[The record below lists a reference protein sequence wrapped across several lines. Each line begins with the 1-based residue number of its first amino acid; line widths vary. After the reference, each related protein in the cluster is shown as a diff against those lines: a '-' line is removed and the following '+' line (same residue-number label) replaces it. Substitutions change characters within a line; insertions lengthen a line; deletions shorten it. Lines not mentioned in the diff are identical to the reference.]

1 MFKRNKNPSQT
12 EKVEEDQYSSSANEI
27 MGRAPPQEYTEE
39 PEPRGSYDQ
48 HNMERLPQ
56 NSEQPDTIAFTNSN
70 PNDNIELAQFA
81 NMNPTTEEMDSK
93 LAAQKAKLYFVFGS
107 FMTALGFLFSIVSA
121 FSCSFGIVNWAADGN
136 GAAYQSSI
144 SHIGLFRWY
153 NPVTSSCWAYS
164 ADDTEF
170 FFVDGAARGLS
181 AAAVVLGGCAALMDL
196 VILMANY
203 LGSCDSK
210 FSLESST
217 SNNNAETFFGLSG
230 LTFLSSILQ
239 ISTMSY
245 FSQGNQT
252 EYAITCN
259 ASLDSNCS
267 MGVGAHYAII
277 AFIMYLLA
285 CFVYALAGVGCRAAE
300 AAKSGGGDNEEVE
313 DTLPPPPPPPLPPT
327 QQQTQKQGQYNEE
340 EDLGSLDTD
349 SAGSGTPPPPAPSA
363 KFARFDDSK
372 DELESV

>member
-1 MFKRNKNPSQT
+1 MFKRNKKSSQT
-12 EKVEEDQYSSSANEI
+12 KAEVEENAYSNE
-27 MGRAPPQEYTEE
+27 MPPAPPPQEYTEE
-39 PEPRGSYDQ
+39 PRGSYEQ
-48 HNMERLPQ
+48 HQMEKLPQ

-70 PNDNIELAQFA
+70 PMDNIELAQFA
-81 NMNPTTEEMDSK
+81 NLSTEEMNSK
-93 LAAQKAKLYFVFGS
+93 LAAQKAKSYFVFAS
-107 FMTALGFLFSIVSA
+107 FLTALGFLFSIVSA

-136 GAAYQSSI
+136 SAAYQSTI

-164 ADDTEF
+164 ADDNEF
-170 FFVDGAARGLS
+170 FFVDDAARGLS
-181 AAAVVLGGCAALMDL
+181 AAAVVLGGCAALMD
-196 VILMANY
+196 VVVMMAN
-203 LGSCDSK
+203 LGSCATKESCSK
-210 FSLESST
+210 FSLEST
-217 SNNNAETFFGLSG
+217 SNANTFFGLSG

-252 EYAITCN
+252 EYSITCN

-285 CFVYALAGVGCRAAE
+285 GGVYALAGVGCKAAE
-300 AAKSGGGDNEEVE
+300 TAKSGGSDGEVE

-327 QQQTQKQGQYNEE
+327 QQQQMQKQGQYED

-349 SAGSGTPPPPAPSA
+349 SAGSGTPPPAPSA
-363 KFARFDDSK
+363 KFARFGDNK